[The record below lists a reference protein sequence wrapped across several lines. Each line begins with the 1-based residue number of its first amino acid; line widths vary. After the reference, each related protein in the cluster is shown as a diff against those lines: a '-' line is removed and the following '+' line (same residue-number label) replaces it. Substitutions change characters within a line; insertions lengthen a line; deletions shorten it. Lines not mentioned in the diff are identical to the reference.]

1 MSYDYYSELYNLLA
15 NYPHI
20 NKKTIANQN
29 IKLYAIVHCGA
40 SKDVYNEMQYYYPPM
55 KSLYAE
61 KYKEKLYTIAPVLI
75 DLNCLEEINDEFI
88 PYLLTQ
94 ARIENA
100 VVFFHSI
107 YDFNELYE
115 YFYKLTM
122 ASTPTFETLNNEEPM
137 YEENI
142 SFFYTAKA
150 FPKHLRSSLINKEK
164 LREYFSPVITYII
177 PVIDDLSR
185 VYIYSA
191 NEDFSGMRS
200 IKHFLLELPNILN
213 ISTPKEDYLKIPEHI
228 YITPKQIKVF
238 DTIATEKFIHTFLIE
253 LKNDGYVFPYN
264 DKEQIQRAKDAV
276 EVADKLNLKTD
287 GETAHCILI
296 NLYLPISL
304 KKQVNFFTEIKK
316 RDTFGER
323 MDLLEKLLV
332 QAKAYYRENT
342 NVQKIS

>member
-1 MSYDYYSELYNLLA
+1 MSYDYYTELYNLLF

-20 NKKTIANQN
+20 NKKPNTNKN

-40 SKDVYNEMQYYYPPM
+40 SEDVYNQMQYYYPPM

-75 DLNCLEEINDEFI
+75 DLNYLEEINDDFI

-100 VVFFHSI
+100 VVFFHSN
-107 YDFNELYE
+107 YDFHELYE

-122 ASTPTFETLNNEEPM
+122 ASTPTFETLYNQEPT

-150 FPKHLRSSLINKEK
+150 FPKHLRSSLISEEK

-177 PVIDDLSR
+177 PAIDDLSR

-191 NEDFSGMRS
+191 NESFSSMRS

-213 ISTPKEDYLKIPEHI
+213 ISTPKENYLKIPEHI
-228 YITPKQIKVF
+228 YITPSQIKVF
-238 DTIATEKFIHTFLIE
+238 DIIATEKFIHTFLVE
-253 LKNDGYVFPYN
+253 LKNDGYMFPYD
-264 DKEQIQRAKDAV
+264 DKEQIHRAKDAV
-276 EVADKLNLKTD
+276 EVADKLNLTTD

-296 NLYLPISL
+296 NLYLPITL
-304 KKQVNFFTEIKK
+304 KKQVNFFTEISK
-316 RDTFGER
+316 RNTFGER
-323 MDLLEKLLV
+323 MDLLEQLLV
-332 QAKAYYRENT
+332 KAKAYNQEKI
-342 NVQKIS
+342 NV